1 MKKRLLSLILA
12 LLVMVSVCPLS
23 ALAAKADQSPFDG
36 PVTVPATRYDLI
48 WLLWKIT
55 GSPVVDCENPFRD
68 ISEEETPAAVWAY
81 DIGLS
86 HGTSPD
92 TFGKN
97 DELSSSI
104 FLDYLWR
111 YAGSPEPT
119 IIEVPFAY
127 QSSFADKALLWA
139 YETGTVYFDPEL
151 TQLSYGLLES
161 VTYDPA
167 KGVFRMTEK
176 HLPIWLDYV
185 CYGDGINQEYLE
197 GYLLRDDRVEDVKTI
212 VVPEEGPVL
221 NCPVTVIRDG
231 ALQGLT
237 SLKTLYLPLTLQRIG
252 ANALPS
258 SVTTIHYGGCSVSQW
273 NQIEKSGNDFSGVDI
288 RYRAHSW
295 DAGKPDPS
303 GNALFTCASC
313 GETMLLT
320 TVRADNGVIVSASTE
335 DAKTLKEVSLV
346 SQTGTGETQAAA
358 NFVLKNAANAEQ
370 AQVYEIRLEEADGK
384 QVQPNT
390 AVTVT
395 LPVPKDWDPW
405 KLLVYHVDPETGTM
419 EDMHAVV
426 SSDGKTIS
434 FQTTHFSQYALVQS
448 SQTEGWTAESP
459 LPSNPFRDLKTDAF
473 CYAPVIWA
481 VNHDPQITNGTSAD
495 KFSPDAACTR
505 GQVVT
510 FLWRAMGCPEPSNP
524 ANPFT
529 DVSNGAYYYKAVLW
543 ANEKGITNGTSQT
556 TFSPENPCTRAHV
569 VTFLWRAHQMP
580 AAGGSNPFVDV
591 FAGQYYTNAVLWAV
605 SKNITNG
612 KDSSHFGPDDPC
624 TRGQI
629 VTFLYRDLKQ

>member
-12 LLVMVSVCPLS
+12 LLVMVSVCSLS

-139 YETGTVYFDPEL
+139 YETGTVYFNPEL

>member
-12 LLVMVSVCPLS
+12 LLIAASVCPFS
-23 ALAAKADQSPFDG
+23 ALSVRADESPFDG
-36 PVTVPATRYDLI
+36 PVTVPATNYDFI
-48 WLLWKIT
+48 WLLWKIA
-55 GSPVVDCENPFRD
+55 GSPVVERENPFRD
-68 ISEEETPAAVWAY
+68 ISEEEKPAAVWAY
-81 DIGLS
+81 DIGLINGVS
-86 HGTSPD
+86 ED
-92 TFGKN
+92 MFGR
-97 DELSSSI
+97 DYELI
-104 FLDYLWR
+104 LGNGLLWLWR
-111 YAGSPEPT
+111 YAGSPEPSIT
-119 IIEVPFAY
+119 EVPFSY
-127 QSSFADKALLWA
+127 RSGFADKALFWA
-139 YETGTVYFDPEL
+139 YESGTVYFDPEV
-151 TQLSYGLLES
+151 TVETGTPLES

-167 KGVFRMTEK
+167 TGIFRMTKK
-176 HLPIWLDYV
+176 HIPIRLDYV

-197 GYLLRDDRVEDVKTI
+197 GYDLRDDRVEDVQTI

-221 NCPVTVIRDG
+221 NCPVTVIQDG

-237 SLKTLYLPLTLQRIG
+237 SLETLYLPRTLQRIG
-252 ANALPS
+252 TNALPS
-258 SVTTIHYGGCSVSQW
+258 SVTTIHYGGCSASQW
-273 NQIEKSGNDFSGVDI
+273 NQIEKSGTDFSGVDI
-288 RYRAHSW
+288 RYRAHCW
-295 DAGKPDPS
+295 DAGKPDES
-303 GNALFTCASC
+303 GNTLFTCTSC

-320 TVRADNGVIVSASTE
+320 TVRADNGVIVSTSTE

-395 LPVPKDWDPW
+395 LPVPKGWDPW

-481 VNHDPQITNGTSAD
+481 VNHDPQITNGTSPNT
-495 KFSPDAACTR
+495 FSPDAACTR

-510 FLWRAMGCPEPSNP
+510 FLWRAMGCPEPSNH

-580 AAGGSNPFVDV
+580 AAGSSNPFVDV